1 MVTFGPGGMRRAR
14 PPGATPPFD
23 YRGANVA
30 DWPPGPETIR
40 RLKELLAK
48 LEAGGAEQGV
58 INAVEAKIIQLG
70 PRGSRPPVTTP
81 PTRLRQRAERMSRS
95 PSPNNIA
102 RSVMAGRGE
111 IGSLVAQEKVQAS
124 ERMKAAWKKLLT
136 PGEHLEVQA
145 GVERHLRSLKPLQ
158 MQMLMPA
165 GTPPETLP
173 QGVFG
178 PTRPGTGLRGITPND
193 WLAQAGTGNPTS
205 RPDIVGFDRQR
216 AGWTSGTRPPTGSGP
231 GAVVQEW
238 GGGPGDS
245 TSIDDVWKLKLSE
258 AKRPAGA
265 GHGAGLWESIKAE
278 GVRPVRMQGGQ
289 YIGTPIELAHQP
301 GGLPPR
307 IMEGHHRVA
316 AAADINPAMEVPIA
330 NKPYGI
336 YGARAVL
343 PDRRS
348 QQIVPNEDIVRQ
360 LAKFGRKWGRNALRM
375 MMKIPK

>member
-1 MVTFGPGGMRRAR
+1 MVAFGPSGMRRAR

-48 LEAGGAEQGV
+48 LEAGGGGQDV

-70 PRGSRPPVTTP
+70 PRGSRPVTTP
-81 PTRLRQRAERMSRS
+81 PTNLRQRAARMSQS
-95 PSPNNIA
+95 PSPGTIA
-102 RSVMAGRGE
+102 RAVPNRAGGT
-111 IGSLVAQEKVQAS
+111 GSLVAQSKVQAS

-145 GVERHLRSLKPLQ
+145 GVERHLRSIKPQQ

-173 QGVFG
+173 QGVSG

-193 WLAQAGTGNPTS
+193 WLANAGTGNPTS
-205 RPDIVGFDRQR
+205 RPGGGGGVPPGRGTWQST
-216 AGWTSGTRPPTGSGP
+216 GWQPTGSGP
-231 GAVVQEW
+231 GAVVI
-238 GGGPGDS
+238 GDE
-245 TSIDDVWKLKLSE
+245 SIEALWQHKLSE
-258 AKRPAGA
+258 AKRPAA
-265 GHGAGLWESIKAE
+265 TPGHGSGLYESIKAE
-278 GVRPVRMQGGQ
+278 GVRPVPMQGGQ
-289 YIGTPIELAHQP
+289 YTGTPIEVGHQP
-301 GGLPPR
+301 GGLPRR

-330 NKPYGI
+330 NRPYQMW
-336 YGARAVL
+336 GADVVM
-343 PDRRS
+343 PDRRIK
-348 QQIVPNEDIVRQ
+348 QIVPNEDIVKQ
-360 LAKFGRKWGRNALRM
+360 LAKFSRKWGKNALRL